1 MATQVLGG
9 KASVQFGLAEIPSFM
24 LSQISVEVTEAT
36 RERETLGG
44 TFRRP
49 SGVVETAQ
57 AVVTMY
63 LRNVE
68 DLKAIFPG
76 QYNAPTAPQLVGNLI
91 VGSDSCATATGGA
104 LNIHFDCDDT
114 DNNDIFFYNAVPMLN
129 FSATYNASDD
139 LTVEVTF
146 MAQPDDSG
154 NIFRFGTG
162 NLTAASSWNYATE
175 TTDVN
180 ASS

>member
-9 KASVQFGLAEIPSFM
+9 KASLQFGLAEVPSFM
-24 LSQISVEVTEAT
+24 LSEISVEVTEGT
-36 RERETLGG
+36 RERTTLAG

-49 SGVVETAQ
+49 SGTIDTAQ
-57 AVVTMY
+57 AMVTMY
-63 LRNVE
+63 LRSVE
-68 DLKAIFPG
+68 DLKSIFPG
-76 QYNAPTAPQLVGNLI
+76 QYNAPTAPQAIGNLI
-91 VGSDSCATATGGA
+91 VGSDSCATATGGP
-104 LNIHFDCDDT
+104 LNIHFDCDTT
-114 DNNDIFFYNAVPMLN
+114 DDNDVFFYNAVPMLN
-129 FSATYNASDD
+129 FNTTYNASDD

-146 MAQPDDSG
+146 MAQPDDNG

-180 ASS
+180 VS